1 MKQGRLAKTSNVIK
15 AEKAIEYLL
24 NRPKMEMVGLGL
36 IYGHPGL
43 GKTTF
48 AMRTA
53 VVNDYIYIRMES
65 YMTPKTFA
73 IMLAKAVH
81 RHLGHGDV
89 PVSGHSHN
97 IFRHIVGMLIENP
110 DIVIMID
117 EIDYAFQNK
126 RILGAI
132 RDIVD
137 QTLAAV
143 ILIGM
148 QDAKDKLYRIDRHYF
163 DRCNVFVEFK
173 NPTKQDIAL
182 FLATVMEVEITKEVV
197 DYVYRQ
203 NNGTL
208 RDTVKLV
215 SMMETV
221 ARAKGL
227 KKVGLKDLGL

>member
-1 MKQGRLAKTSNVIK
+1 MKQGRLAKISNVIK
-15 AEKAIEYLL
+15 AERRIEYLL

-53 VVNDYIYIRMES
+53 VVKNYIYIRMDS

-73 IMLAKAVH
+73 IMLAKAIH

-97 IFRHIVGMLIENP
+97 VFRQIVAMLIENP

-117 EIDYAFQNK
+117 EIDYAFQNR

-148 QDAKDKLYRIDRHYF
+148 QNAKDKLYQIDRHYF

-182 FLATVMEVEITKEVV
+182 FLATVMEVEFSEGVA
-197 DYVYRQ
+197 DYVYKQ

-221 ARAKGL
+221 AKSKGL
-227 KKVGLKDLGL
+227 KKIELKDLGL

>member
-53 VVNDYIYIRMES
+53 VVNDYIYIRMDS
-65 YMTPKTFA
+65 YMTPKTFG
-73 IMLAKAVH
+73 ITLAKAIH

-97 IFRHIVGMLIENP
+97 VFRQIVAMLIESP
-110 DIVIMID
+110 GIVIIVD

-143 ILIGM
+143 VLIGM